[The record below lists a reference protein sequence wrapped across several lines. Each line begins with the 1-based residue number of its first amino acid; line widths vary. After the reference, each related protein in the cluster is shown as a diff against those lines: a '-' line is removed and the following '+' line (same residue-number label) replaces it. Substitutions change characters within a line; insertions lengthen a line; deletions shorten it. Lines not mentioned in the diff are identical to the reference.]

1 MNSYV
6 YSFDAPGNPDR
17 DLLGGKGA
25 ELARLVQLGLPVPP
39 GFTVTTAACRQVL
52 EQGCR
57 PAGMA
62 GDLAHHLALLEE
74 RTGLALGGVERP
86 LLLAVRSGPASS
98 MPGLMD
104 TVLDIGLNDE
114 TVVALARVSGDERF
128 AWDCYRRLVQMFG
141 ETVLGV
147 PAASF
152 AELTETLLADRGATG
167 IPALGAEGL
176 RELVERGKTLCE
188 VVAGRSL
195 PQDPRKQLDLA
206 IDAVFASWQGERARL
221 YRRRFGIPEHL
232 GTAVNVQAM
241 VFGNRG
247 ATSGSGVAFTRDPVT
262 GELGDY
268 GEYLTDAQGEDVVS
282 GARTAVPL
290 ARLRDIDLPSYRQLR
305 SIMCALEHHY
315 RDLCDI
321 EFTIE
326 DGRLWIL
333 QTRVGKRSPAA
344 AFRIAADLVEEGMIT
359 EDEALVR
366 VTGDQLTQLMF
377 PQLDERSAGR
387 AVAVGLAASPGA
399 AVGRVVLDGATAV
412 ALATRGEDVVLVRP
426 ETRADDVP
434 GMVAARAVI
443 TARGG
448 RTSHAAIVARGMG
461 LPAVCGVEG
470 LGIDMDTRR
479 VSLNG
484 QRLFAEGDVIT
495 VDGGSGKVHH
505 GHHRTVPSDVT
516 RWLDGEAVESPL
528 VASVSRLLAHAD
540 RTRRVGVRAN
550 ADSGRDIARALRYG
564 AEGVGLVRTERMFL
578 GDRRTY
584 VERVLIDSD
593 SEREAALRELTAL
606 QRESFAVLLA
616 AADGRPVTIRLLD
629 APAHEFLPDLT
640 DLAVRA
646 ESAAARG
653 CPDESLQARLAAVR
667 RHHEANP
674 MTGLRGVRL
683 AIVRP
688 ELVVA
693 QATAAFEA
701 AAELRERGRPFDLEL
716 MVPMVSSAAELS
728 VVAASVARAAED
740 VAARRDR
747 VPYRLGA
754 MVETPRAAVTA
765 ARIAEVSD
773 FLSLGTN
780 DLTQLTWGLSRD
792 DAERSI
798 LPRYLDEGLL
808 RVSPFATIDQEG
820 VGDLAACAVDG
831 ARSTRPSIPVGVCGE
846 HAGDPASIGFLAG
859 IGATYLSCSPFRV
872 PVARLEAGRA
882 AVLAEGC
889 PPDRFDE
896 LDLPFLA
903 AVG

>member
-1 MNSYV
+1 MTSYV
-6 YSFDAPGNPDR
+6 HSFDAPGTPDR

-25 ELARLVQLGLPVPP
+25 ELARMVQLGLPVPP
-39 GFTVTTAACRQVL
+39 GFTITTAACRHAL
-52 EQGCR
+52 ERGGR

-62 GDLAHHLALLEE
+62 GDVEHHLALLEE
-74 RTGLALGGVERP
+74 RTGLRLGDRERP
-86 LLLAVRSGPASS
+86 LLLAVRSGAAVS
-98 MPGLMD
+98 MPGMMD
-104 TVLDIGLNDE
+104 TILDIGLNDE
-114 TVVALARVSGDERF
+114 TVVALARASGDERF

-147 PAASF
+147 PAERF
-152 AELTETLLADRGATG
+152 GELYADVVAAQGVEALAAVGAD
-167 IPALGAEGL
+167 GL
-176 RELVERGKTLCE
+176 RDLVVRGKALCRE
-188 VVAGRSL
+188 VSGRTL
-195 PQDPRKQLDLA
+195 PQDPREQLDLA
-206 IDAVFASWQGERARL
+206 IDAVFASWQGERARV
-221 YRRRFGIPEHL
+221 YRGRFDIPEHL

-247 ATSGSGVAFTRDPVT
+247 ASSGSGVAFTRDPAT
-262 GELGDY
+262 GERGDY
-268 GEYLTDAQGEDVVS
+268 GEYLADAQGEDVVS
-282 GARTAVPL
+282 GTRTAVPL
-290 ARLRDIDLPSYRQLR
+290 ARLRELDLPSYRGLR
-305 SIMCALEHHY
+305 SILSTLEHHY
-315 RDLCDI
+315 RDLCDV

-377 PQLDERSAGR
+377 PQLDAGAAGR
-387 AVAVGLAASPGA
+387 AAAAGLAASPGA
-399 AVGRVVLDGATAV
+399 AVGRIVLDSATAV
-412 ALATRGEDVVLVRP
+412 ALAARGEDVVLVRP
-426 ETRADDVP
+426 ETRADDLP
-434 GMVAARAVI
+434 GMVAARAVV

-448 RTSHAAIVARGMG
+448 RTSHAAVVARGMG

-470 LGIDMDTRR
+470 LEIDLAHRR
-479 VSLNG
+479 VSLGG
-484 QRLFAEGDVIT
+484 QHLFAEGDVVS
-495 VDGGSGKVHH
+495 VDGGTGRVYH
-505 GHHRTVPSDVT
+505 GHHRTVPSEVT
-516 RWLDGEAVESPL
+516 RWLDGDEVESPL
-528 VASVSRLLAHAD
+528 VSAVARVLAHAD

-550 ADSGRDIARALRYG
+550 ADSGKDIARAVRFG
-564 AEGVGLVRTERMFL
+564 AEGVGLVRTEHMFL

-584 VERVLIDSD
+584 VERVLIGD
-593 SEREAALRELTAL
+593 EAEQVAALRELGAL

-640 DLAVRA
+640 DLAVRVA
-646 ESAAARG
+646 TAAVRG
-653 CPDESLQARLAAVR
+653 CPDEALQARLAAVR
-667 RHHEANP
+667 RHHEENP

-701 AAELRERGRPFDLEL
+701 AADLRERGRPFDLEL
-716 MVPMVSSAAELS
+716 MVPLVSSVGELAA
-728 VVAASVARAAED
+728 VARSVARAAED
-740 VAARRDR
+740 VGARRGR
-747 VPYRLGA
+747 VPYRIGA

-765 ARIAEVSD
+765 ARIAEVAG

-792 DAERSI
+792 DAERSF

-808 RVSPFATIDQEG
+808 RVSPFATLDEEG
-820 VGDLAACAVDG
+820 VGELAARAVDA
-831 ARSTRPSIPVGVCGE
+831 ARRTRPGIPVGVCGE

-859 IGATYLSCSPFRV
+859 IGVTYLSCSPFRV

-896 LDLPFLA
+896 LDVPLLA
-903 AVG
+903 TAG

>member
-1 MNSYV
+1 MTSYV
-6 YSFDAPGNPDR
+6 HSFDAPGTPDR

-25 ELARLVQLGLPVPP
+25 ELARMVQLGLPVPP
-39 GFTVTTAACRQVL
+39 GFTITTAACRQVL
-52 EQGCR
+52 EHGRR

-62 GDLAHHLALLEE
+62 GDVEHQLALLED
-74 RTGLALGGVERP
+74 RTGLVLGDPERP
-86 LLLAVRSGPASS
+86 LLLAVRSGAASS
-98 MPGLMD
+98 MPGMMD
-104 TVLDIGLNDE
+104 TILDIGLNDE
-114 TVVALARVSGDERF
+114 TVLAVARISGDERF

-147 PAASF
+147 AAARF
-152 AELTETLLADRGATG
+152 AALTATVVAERGVDG
-167 IPALGAEGL
+167 LPALDADGL
-176 RELVERGKTLCE
+176 RDLVERGRALCQE
-188 VVAGRSL
+188 VAGRDL
-195 PQDPRKQLDLA
+195 PQDPREQLDLA
-206 IDAVFASWQGERARL
+206 IDAVFASWQGERARV
-221 YRRRFGIPEHL
+221 YRRRFGIPDHL

-247 ATSGSGVAFTRDPVT
+247 ATSGSGVAFTRDPAT
-262 GELGDY
+262 GALGDY
-268 GEYLTDAQGEDVVS
+268 GEYLADAQGEDVVS

-290 ARLRDIDLPSYRQLR
+290 ARLREIDLPSYRRLR
-305 SIMCALEHHY
+305 SILSTLEHHY

-359 EDEALVR
+359 DDEALVR
-366 VTGDQLTQLMF
+366 VSGDQLTQLMF
-377 PQLDERSAGR
+377 PQLDAGSAGR
-387 AVAVGLAASPGA
+387 PAAVGLAASPGA
-399 AVGRVVLDGATAV
+399 AVGRVVLDSATAV
-412 ALATRGEDVVLVRP
+412 TLAARGEDVVLVRP
-426 ETRADDVP
+426 ETRADDLP
-434 GMVAARAVI
+434 GMVAARAVV

-448 RTSHAAIVARGMG
+448 RTSHAAVVARGMG

-470 LGIDMDTRR
+470 LEIDLASRR
-479 VSLNG
+479 VSLAG
-484 QRLFAEGDVIT
+484 HRLFAEGDVVS
-495 VDGGSGKVHH
+495 VDGGTGRVYH
-505 GHHRTVPSDVT
+505 GHHRTVPSEVT
-516 RWLDGEAVESPL
+516 RWLDGEAIDSPL
-528 VASVSRLLAHAD
+528 VSAVERLLAHAD

-550 ADSGRDIARALRYG
+550 AESGHDIARALRYG
-564 AEGVGLVRTERMFL
+564 AEGVGLVRTEHMFL

-584 VERVLIDSD
+584 VERVLIGTDA
-593 SEREAALRELTAL
+593 EREAALRELTAL

-640 DLAVRA
+640 DLAVRVA
-646 ESAAARG
+646 TAAARG
-653 CPDESLQARLAAVR
+653 CPDEALQARLAAVR

-693 QATAAFEA
+693 QALAAFEA
-701 AAELRERGRPFDLEL
+701 AADARDRGRAFDLEL
-716 MVPMVSSAAELS
+716 MVPMVSSVEELTA
-728 VVAASVARAAED
+728 VARSVARAADD
-740 VAARRDR
+740 VATRRGR
-747 VPYRLGA
+747 VTYRLGA

-765 ARIAEVSD
+765 ARIAEVAG
-773 FLSLGTN
+773 FVSLGTN

-792 DAERSI
+792 DAERSF

-808 RVSPFATIDQEG
+808 RVSPFATLDQEG
-820 VGDLAACAVDG
+820 VGELAARAVVG
-831 ARSTRPSIPVGVCGE
+831 ARRTRPGIPVGVCGE

-859 IGATYLSCSPFRV
+859 IGVTYLSCSPFRV

-882 AVLAEGC
+882 AVLAQGC

-896 LDLPFLA
+896 LDVPLLA
-903 AVG
+903 TVG